1 MRKHRFMLLLV
12 LCLVTAVVYAS
23 FSLKLFDVAD
33 NGNRTV
39 TVVLKTQNVRSDYWQ
54 TANMGAQTAAKEL
67 GVKLDLQGPLQET
80 DADAQILALQDAI
93 DRKPDAIVVAPIED
107 PRMPAVLEDI
117 TEAGIQLVVMDTPL
131 PVKRMPAVVSSNHE
145 QAGRLAG
152 ETIASLTKSKPVVA
166 ILSDSPDSLVSA
178 KRYEG
183 IGQALKPYADSVFGS
198 YYCGDSEE
206 KAYETALSLLQLN
219 PEINAFITLNEATT
233 LGAAK
238 ALKEMGASSAHKLI
252 GFDSSIY
259 EIQLLDEGTVSAL
272 VVQKPFNLGY
282 LGVKTAMK
290 LVNGSKSVRTTLID
304 STVVTR
310 DNMSLPENQKL
321 LFPFTV
327 IE

>member
-1 MRKHRFMLLLV
+1 MRKHRFMILLV
-12 LCLVTAVVYAS
+12 LFLVTAAVYAS
-23 FSLKLFDVAD
+23 FSLNLFDVSD
-33 NGNRTV
+33 HRNRTV

-67 GVKLDLQGPLQET
+67 GVRLDVQGPLQET
-80 DADAQILALQDAI
+80 DADAQILALREAI

-107 PRMPAVLEDI
+107 ARMPAVLEDV
-117 TEAGIQLVVMDTPL
+117 TEAGIKLVVMDTPL
-131 PVKRMPAVVSSNHE
+131 ALKPMPVVVSSNHE

-152 ETIASLTKSKPVVA
+152 EAIAGLTKGKPTVA
-166 ILSDSPDSLVSA
+166 IFRDSPDSLVSA

-183 IGQALKPYADSVFGS
+183 IYQALRPYADSVFGS

-206 KAYETALSLLQLN
+206 KAYETAISLLQLN
-219 PEINAFITLNEATT
+219 PEVNAFITLNEAAT
-233 LGAAK
+233 LGVAK
-238 ALKEMGASSAHKLI
+238 ALKEVDTAGNHKLI
-252 GFDSSIY
+252 GFDSSLY

-282 LGVKTAMK
+282 LGVKTAMM
-290 LVNGSKSVRTTLID
+290 LVGGNKAEKATYID

-310 DNMSLPENQKL
+310 ENMSLPENQKL